1 MAKNSTGTLIL
12 ISNVAICNIHR
23 VGIFQFTNDLFVF
36 LNFYFLYTW
45 IRLRNSNPNPE
56 GH

>member
-36 LNFYFLYTW
+36 LNIYFLYTW